1 MRVAGSEL
9 LTVPRAALWA
19 VLDDPEQL
27 AGALPGVDDLVRN
40 SDGSFEATI
49 RPALALGEVPFSTVW
64 RRGGAVAG
72 EALSYDVRG
81 RSEEYELDLRAEL
94 RLTDST
100 LAWELDGG
108 FTGAMR
114 AVGQRTLE
122 AIVRHEVGLVLAR
135 AQQQARGGNPG

>member
-1 MRVAGSEL
+1 MRVAGSER
-9 LTVPRAALWA
+9 LTVSRAALWA

-27 AGALPGVDDLVRN
+27 AGALPGVDDIVRN
-40 SDGSFEATI
+40 GDGSFEVTI

-64 RRGGAVAG
+64 RRAGAVAE

-94 RLTDST
+94 RLTDGM

-108 FTGAMR
+108 FTGVMR

-135 AQQQARGGNPG
+135 AQRQAKGGDAG